1 MSSDP
6 SRASKENEEQ
16 GVRPRS
22 RRAFGCVTWFYTG
35 ILTLLAVAFLLSVPF
50 RYISDREVYRVILS
64 LVDLY
69 VLVLIVP
76 GTVLAAVL
84 GARTYRV
91 GYRQGGAIGAGI
103 GAIIGWIGFFVLAW
117 TMNALGLEKKEKIVQ
132 TVIFPG
138 LQASAMLYA
147 FILLALV
154 AAVLVLFALF
164 SRRPFELRRRLV
176 FLAAAL
182 AAVPGIVSLA
192 MDPGL
197 LSIVGVIVST
207 LAAAV
212 SGWVGG
218 IGYARA
224 GGNEMLPPDAAQ
236 K

>member
-1 MSSDP
+1 MPSDR
-6 SRASKENEEQ
+6 SHASKENEEQ

-22 RRAFGCVTWFYTG
+22 RRAFGCLTWFYTG
-35 ILTLLAVAFLLSVPF
+35 ILALLAVAFLLSVPF
-50 RYISDREVYRVILS
+50 RYVSDREIYRVILS

-69 VLVLIVP
+69 VLVLIIP
-76 GTVLAAVL
+76 GTVLAAIL

-103 GAIIGWIGFFVLAW
+103 GAMIGWICFFLLAW
-117 TMNALGLEKKEKIVQ
+117 AMNALGMEKREKIVQ

-147 FILLALV
+147 FVLLALV
-154 AAVLVLFALF
+154 AAALVLFALF
-164 SRRPFELRRRLV
+164 SRRSFELRRRLV
-176 FLAAAL
+176 LLATVL
-182 AAVPGIVSLA
+182 AVLPGIVSLA
-192 MDPGL
+192 IDPGL
-197 LSIVGVIVST
+197 LGIVGVIVST

-224 GGNEMLPPDAAQ
+224 GGDEMLPPGAAQ